1 MKLNLPLPGH
11 PEIRLLFSNVGVK
24 EHEFYLLMTFHKSKK
39 GGFHYPVTVEDCKKA
54 LKRKCR
60 SYVYVEPF

>member
-11 PEIRLLFSNVGVK
+11 PEIRLLFSNIGVK
-24 EHEFYLLMTFHKSKK
+24 ENEFYLLMTFHKSKK
-39 GGFHYPVTVEDCKKA
+39 GGFYYPVTVEDCKKA
-54 LKRKCR
+54 LRRYNK